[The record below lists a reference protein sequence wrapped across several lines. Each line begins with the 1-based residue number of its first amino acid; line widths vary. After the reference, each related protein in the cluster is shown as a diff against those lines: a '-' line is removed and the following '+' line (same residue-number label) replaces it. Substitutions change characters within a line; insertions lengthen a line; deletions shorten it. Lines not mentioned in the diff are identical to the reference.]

1 MLFSLQNL
9 SQEKSGASQHQSGR
23 NKTNTFVISKYQ
35 DFLRLA
41 FQVYTLFG

>member
-9 SQEKSGASQHQSGR
+9 SEEKSGASQHQSGKNR
-23 NKTNTFVISKYQ
+23 TNTLVISKYQ
-35 DFLRLA
+35 DFLHLA

>member
-9 SQEKSGASQHQSGR
+9 SQEKSGASQHQSGKNR
-23 NKTNTFVISKYQ
+23 TNTLVISKYQ